1 MPTYARMRRSEDFRR
16 TVRLGVRAGRR
27 TLVVHAFREPPA
39 PELDDPLR
47 DGPLLDAEGA
57 GTAGRAPQVG
67 FVVSKTV
74 GSAVCRNRVRRR
86 LRHLTRPHLSELSAG
101 TTVVVRALPHAATA
115 GPDLSTDLDAAWA
128 SALAKLGR
136 R

>member
-1 MPTYARMRRSEDFRR
+1 MPTYVRMRRSVDFRR

-27 TLVVHAFREPPA
+27 TLVVHAFRTSSTA
-39 PELDDPLR
+39 PSDDQAGAAGKASQAPL
-47 DGPLLDAEGA
+47 
-57 GTAGRAPQVG
+57 VG

-101 TTVVVRALPHAATA
+101 TTVVVRALPPAASA

-128 SALAKLGR
+128 SAIAKLGR